1 MKQVRRLTFE
11 TNSSSTHS
19 LTICPQETY
28 EKWCDGKVL
37 FSDWNNDFTEVE
49 NLTPHDYAEARD
61 KYEASKGKY
70 YKSWD
75 ELSEEDREDYTKSYI
90 LANKRKNV
98 YEEYV
103 THDEWIERHNNGI
116 ETFTQ
121 YYTTTGGESIVAFGY
136 YGYDG

>member
-1 MKQVRRLTFE
+1 MRQVRRLTFE

-37 FSDWNNDFTEVE
+37 FGDWNNDFIEVE
-49 NLTPHDYAEARD
+49 ELTPYDYEEAKA
-61 KYEASKGKY
+61 KYESSKGKY

-75 ELSEEDREDYTKSYI
+75 ELSAEDREDYTKAYI
-90 LANKRKNV
+90 LTNKRKKG
-98 YEEYV
+98 YDEYL
-103 THDEWIERHNNGI
+103 TRDEWLDRHNSST

-121 YYTTTGGESIVAFGY
+121 YYTTTSGDNIVAFGY
-136 YGYDG
+136 YGYE